1 MKNILIA
8 LSILAILASCGRG
21 KSHPPKGEMVPC
33 VVDSIARIQR
43 STIEPDIKCEV
54 YLDCGVFFTE
64 RCGRSNIGDTIYLYK
79 KEIK

>member
-8 LSILAILASCGRG
+8 LSILTILASCGRG

-43 STIEPDIKCEV
+43 STIEPEPKCEV

-64 RCGRSNIGDTIYLYK
+64 RPGRSKIGDTIYIYK
-79 KEIK
+79 KETK

>member
-1 MKNILIA
+1 
-8 LSILAILASCGRG
+8 
-21 KSHPPKGEMVPC
+21 MVPC

-43 STIEPDIKCEV
+43 SAIEPDIKCEV

-79 KEIK
+79 KETK